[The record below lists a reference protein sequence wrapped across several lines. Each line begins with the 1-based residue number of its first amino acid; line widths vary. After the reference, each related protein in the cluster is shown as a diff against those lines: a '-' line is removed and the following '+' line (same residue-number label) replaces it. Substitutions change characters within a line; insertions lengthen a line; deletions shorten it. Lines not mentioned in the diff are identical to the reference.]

1 MRVDDKGEILSAYR
15 NIPVHADDRALI
27 AWHGMGR
34 SAIRGYSTTVWPR
47 VGPKIFRLGPED
59 FSAVADAAQ
68 WIAENQGSKHC
79 CIISMISYNYRGS

>member
-34 SAIRGYSTTVWPR
+34 SAIRGYSTTVWPQ
-47 VGPKIFRLGPED
+47 VGPED